1 MFDFSRLVVEYLEAR
16 RAEKYKPRQIG
27 IYYASELG
35 SECLRQ
41 SYFRYTIE
49 KPLESFTLGVFAIGD
64 LLHDWFEKAI
74 KEVLGKQGHK
84 VEVEKEVPPYKCDIF
99 EIHGRADLYV
109 DECFVAD
116 IKTVSPN
123 TFKYQLPKQ
132 PHIAQINFYM
142 HQLRAEKGIIIYLDK
157 YALRI
162 RHYEVSF
169 DPDLFDQSISQIRRL
184 HDYLIEKKIPS
195 RCESYP
201 DKYPCTY
208 CNYREECEEA
218 DA

>member
-1 MFDFSRLVVEYLEAR
+1 MLDFSRLIVEYLEAR
-16 RAEKYKPRQIG
+16 RAEEHKPRKIG
-27 IYYASELG
+27 VYYASELG

-41 SYFRYTIE
+41 SYFRYTVE
-49 KPLESFTLGVFAIGD
+49 KPLESFTLGVFTIGD
-64 LLHDWFEKAI
+64 LLHDWFEESI
-74 KEVLGKQGHK
+74 KEILEEQGHK
-84 VEVEKEVPPYKCDIF
+84 VEIEKEVPPYKYDLF
-99 EIHGRADLYV
+99 EIHGRADLYI
-109 DECFVAD
+109 DDSFVVD

-132 PHIAQINFYM
+132 PHIAQVNFYI
-142 HQLRAEKGIIIYLDK
+142 HQLEAEKGAIIYLDK

-162 RHYEVSF
+162 RNYEVAF
-169 DPDLFDQSISQIRRL
+169 DIQLFDSSIKLVRHL
-184 HDYLIEKKIPS
+184 HEHLIHRVIPE

-218 DA
+218 N